1 MSAQV
6 IQWYTWELQEE
17 ADRRFKRLLMLFALP
32 ALIIAILI
40 PFLDVVGLTEGG
52 GTLTGQQFV
61 ELINDREDA
70 ELAEAVEEAAPA
82 EEEQADPVEPEPAEA
97 EPEAEPVPEP
107 QPEPVATPVPRATPA
122 PTPDPAVVR
131 AQQEAAARA
140 RAQEQ
145 AKVFDQLQSL
155 RSETLSA
162 MDATQP
168 LTSAAV
174 VGTSGGSGS
183 GSGRT
188 ASPDSI
194 ASSARS
200 SGGITGQG
208 AGTVRRT
215 DAGTGLGQRNT
226 TVIESPV
233 GFGEDRSRP
242 GQGGDKLIPGRTLQ
256 EIQLAFDR
264 NKGAITAIINR
275 ALRAN
280 PNLRG
285 KIVVSFTVLPNG
297 AMSNLT
303 LVRSELG
310 DTDVEQKV
318 LARIGLINFGAK
330 DVPPFEV
337 KDYPIVLL

>member
-6 IQWYTWELQEE
+6 IQWHTWELQEA
-17 ADRRFKRLLMLFALP
+17 ADRRFNRLLMLFALP
-32 ALIIAILI
+32 ALIIALII
-40 PFLDVVGLTEGG
+40 PFLDIVGLTRGG
-52 GTLTGQQFV
+52 GTLTGQQYV

-70 ELAEAVEEAAPA
+70 EVAEVAEEAAPA
-82 EEEQADPVEPEPAEA
+82 EEEQPDPVEPEPAEA
-97 EPEAEPVPEP
+97 ETVPEPEP
-107 QPEPVATPVPRATPA
+107 QPVPAATPVPRATPA

-131 AQQEAAARA
+131 AQQEAAARQ

-162 MDATQP
+162 MDAAQP
-168 LTSAAV
+168 LTSSSV
-174 VGTSGGSGS
+174 VGTSGGSGA
-183 GSGRT
+183 GAGRT

-200 SGGITGQG
+200 SGGISGQG

-215 DAGTGLGQRNT
+215 DAGTGLGQRTT

-233 GFGEDRSRP
+233 GFGEDRTRP
-242 GQGGDKLIPGRTLQ
+242 GQGGDKLIAGRSLQ

-264 NKGAITAIINR
+264 NKGAIPAIINR

-310 DTDVEQKV
+310 DADVEQKV